1 MTWLSWLRELS
12 VDMSRVTTLLS
23 SSALLAGLVL
33 GPACSPEKP
42 PQAGDD
48 DKPAAAARAAGPAVF
63 NPEDQAEFILTYA
76 GERGVFAD
84 CTTLAEVPEAARAK
98 VGVSVFGLEPPTGK
112 VWVAN
117 LDAPLPEGGYA
128 LSAIPR
134 DEFEEA
140 VLGSGR
146 ASKFDLP
153 AGLDAA
159 EELADREAPVIV
171 YKTAWCGVCKQ
182 LEKYL
187 QRKGVEYV
195 AKDIEKDQAAA
206 AELKAKADAK
216 GVAMGSVPM
225 IDVGGE
231 LLRGFDKNS
240 LERLL

>member
-1 MTWLSWLRELS
+1 MTRLFSQWSTLVGVASVVWL
-12 VDMSRVTTLLS
+12 V
-23 SSALLAGLVL
+23 GC
-33 GPACSPEKP
+33 GPEKP
-42 PQAGDD
+42 PQAQDEA
-48 DKPAAAARAAGPAVF
+48 KPAAGEQAAAGPAVF
-63 NPEDQAEFILTYA
+63 DPEQHEQFILSYA

-84 CTTLAEVPEAARAK
+84 CTTIAEVPDAARAL
-98 VGVSVFGLEPPTGK
+98 VGVNVFGLEPPRGQ
-112 VWVAN
+112 VWVTN
-117 LDAPLPEGGYA
+117 LAQPRPEGGYA
-128 LSAIPR
+128 LEAVAR
-134 DEFEEA
+134 EEFEEA

-146 ASKFDLP
+146 SSQFQLP
-153 AGLDAA
+153 DGLEAA
-159 EELADREAPVIV
+159 EDIADREAPVIV
-171 YKTAWCGVCKQ
+171 YKTDWCGVCKQ

-187 QRKGVEYV
+187 KRKGVEYV